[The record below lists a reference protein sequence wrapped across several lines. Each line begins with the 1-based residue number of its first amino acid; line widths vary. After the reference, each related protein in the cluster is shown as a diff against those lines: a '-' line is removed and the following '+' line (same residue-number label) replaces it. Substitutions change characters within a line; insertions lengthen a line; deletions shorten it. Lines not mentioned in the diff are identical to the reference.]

1 MLALLVVSAFIFLT
15 GCIPAW
21 AGLRTFNRSWG
32 RRFASHLFGYWL
44 AMWVLLFENVNG
56 AKVVFSGEK
65 VPEKER
71 VLIMC
76 NHLTE
81 VDWMYLWCLAYR
93 KKSVGSVKYA
103 LKATVRHAP
112 IFGWAFHCLEFLL
125 LERKWELDKDT
136 IRMVMTS
143 FRDRRDP
150 LWEVVFPE
158 GTDFSEAKKEKSQA
172 YARLHKLPVLEHCLL
187 PRVKGFHACLEPL
200 RGAIDGVYDLTVAY
214 VPRPPTFV
222 DNLFGLD
229 PAEIHIDVRRIP
241 VEDIPVKEEDAS
253 AWMYKVFQRKDEM
266 LDHFYKKGV
275 FPTPM
280 IDEGGISMSQAV
292 VGYALFTVS
301 SLAAVWLIATS
312 RTFLAYIVLS
322 AIFSTSLV
330 TLNWMPGGR

>member
-1 MLALLVVSAFIFLT
+1 MASDAEARQNLLANGHSGAPMSASKTAQAAVGHRQHTHRPLTPARLLRGITMLALLVVSAFIFLT

-136 IRMVMTS
+136 IRTVMTS
-143 FRDRRDP
+143 FRNRRDP

-158 GTDFSEAKKEKSQA
+158 GTDFRS
-172 YARLHKLPVLEHCLL
+172 
-187 PRVKGFHACLEPL
+187 
-200 RGAIDGVYDLTVAY
+200 
-214 VPRPPTFV
+214 
-222 DNLFGLD
+222 D
-229 PAEIHIDVRRIP
+229 PCA
-241 VEDIPVKEEDAS
+241 
-253 AWMYKVFQRKDEM
+253 
-266 LDHFYKKGV
+266 
-275 FPTPM
+275 
-280 IDEGGISMSQAV
+280 
-292 VGYALFTVS
+292 
-301 SLAAVWLIATS
+301 
-312 RTFLAYIVLS
+312 
-322 AIFSTSLV
+322 
-330 TLNWMPGGR
+330 